1 MKNYSKER
9 IIEIEKVKLMLSKP
23 ITPLRRIEES
33 VLRIYLNSIEGK
45 N

>member
-1 MKNYSKER
+1 MKNYSKDR
-9 IIEIEKVKLMLSKP
+9 IIEIEKIKLMLAKP

-33 VLRIYLNSIEGK
+33 VLKIYLNNLEGK

>member
-1 MKNYSKER
+1 MKNFSKDR
-9 IIEIEKVKLMLSKP
+9 LLEIEKIKLMLNKP

-33 VLRIYLNSIEGK
+33 VLRIYLNNLEGK